1 MSKSKTIAV
10 IALLVTAFACV
21 SSEVDPRCS
30 INAPN
35 ARYRAKLARSMNGSK
50 LWQTY
55 FDLMMPVKE
64 GANPIISV
72 NLDFNREITKRT
84 NDGDYD
90 PGNVEIIFSVTNL
103 ITGAILYEENRDA
116 MLDTFIFGRFDADA
130 TREEIQEAAF
140 KDTEEDVFPFIDRWI
155 NIAAIRAMGEERKT
169 AFIPALEVEA
179 QNQYAEDL
187 MNEARW
193 AIEKIQEV
201 R

>member
-1 MSKSKTIAV
+1 MSKPKTLAAIF
-10 IALLVTAFACV
+10 LLAFSAACV

-35 ARYRAKLARSMNGSK
+35 ARYRAKLARSVNGSK

-64 GANPIISV
+64 GANPIIEV
-72 NLDFNREITKRT
+72 YLNFNRDITMKT

-90 PGNVEIIFSVTNL
+90 PGTVEIIFSVTNL
-103 ITGAILYEENRDA
+103 MTGAILYEDNRDA
-116 MLDTFIFGRFDADA
+116 QLDAFIFGRFDADA

-140 KDTEEDVFPFIDRWI
+140 KDTEEDVFPYIDRWI

-169 AFIPALEVEA
+169 AFLPALEEEA
-179 QNQYAEDL
+179 QNQWAEDL
-187 MNEARW
+187 MSEARW

-201 R
+201 Q

>member
-1 MSKSKTIAV
+1 MSESKTIAA
-10 IALLVTAFACV
+10 ISLLVTAVACV

-30 INAPN
+30 INAPSSG
-35 ARYRAKLARSMNGSK
+35 YRAKLARSVNGSK

-72 NLDFNREITKRT
+72 NLNFNREITMKT

-90 PGNVEIIFSVTNL
+90 PGNVEINFSVTNL
-103 ITGAILYEENRDA
+103 MTGAILYEDNRDA
-116 MLDTFIFGRFDADA
+116 KLDAFIFGRFDADA

-140 KDTEEDVFPFIDRWI
+140 KDTEEDVFPYIDRWI

-179 QNQYAEDL
+179 QNQWAEDL
-187 MNEARW
+187 MNEARR

-201 R
+201 Q